1 MQLFTSPYVS
11 YQMYTS
17 LGPFQH
23 RFALTGALQIIFPLQ
38 RNICHNY
45 TIYITL
51 HMVNYNTEC
60 YVITLYYNSPY
71 VSAICITPHTPNNF
85 NF

>member
-17 LGPFQH
+17 LGLFQH
-23 RFALTGALQIIFPLQ
+23 RYTLTGVLQIIFPLQ
-38 RNICHNY
+38 RNTCHNY

-51 HMVNYNTEC
+51 NMVNYNIEC
-60 YVITLYYNSPY
+60 YAITLCIIIHHMYLLYASPTH
-71 VSAICITPHTPNNF
+71 SK
-85 NF
+85 

>member
-1 MQLFTSPYVS
+1 MRFFTSLYVS

-23 RFALTGALQIIFPLQ
+23 RYVLTGVLQIIFPLQ
-38 RNICHNY
+38 RNMCHTY

-51 HMVNYNTEC
+51 HMVNYSIEC
-60 YVITLYYNSPY
+60 YVITLCIIIHHMYLLYASPTH
-71 VSAICITPHTPNNF
+71 SE
-85 NF
+85 